1 VSTELE
7 ELRAESRALVTFGVA
22 RYEDSVVFSAVRRYL
37 VDVGQIPTGAW
48 GTLPGISDKLRRD
61 WATALENR
69 VSEAVTIRD
78 EMTRIS
84 DGILQIA
91 ANYDAT
97 DLRVAT
103 SFDLANQ
110 DLRPFLAAADGYA
123 NEIRVRPGGVGVLPQ
138 QRYPK
143 LADGPPAVVIP
154 PDNERL
160 SAIRQE
166 RLPHVRHGE
175 EPLRIGFTN
184 GVMTIAGGPTVHYEN
199 GEKDRLDQFVQEH
212 RDTLL
217 QLEALLI
224 ELGTGRRLPLNDLI
238 VHAWRSSPSI
248 IRNRA
253 DLVHSAANTYQE
265 LRTAMDGELSRLNLY
280 WEGSAAKAFTQHV
293 QSVSSYLSQLEI
305 QARWLAEEGKKAA
318 SSLEGLRNAYA
329 TTGYERIGSLITA
342 LTEYHERISKPF
354 HSCGNL
360 EQALIDAAAA
370 FTDHLL
376 SSERRYTEELTLL
389 LQIDEQERRER
400 PDIGTRGHDAIP
412 FPKVE
417 TGAEAWYDDGGWR
430 PSPHR
435 PAV

>member
-1 VSTELE
+1 
-7 ELRAESRALVTFGVA
+7 
-22 RYEDSVVFSAVRRYL
+22 
-37 VDVGQIPTGAW
+37 
-48 GTLPGISDKLRRD
+48 
-61 WATALENR
+61 
-69 VSEAVTIRD
+69 
-78 EMTRIS
+78 MTRIS

-238 VHAWRSSPSI
+238 VHAWRSSPSYPQPS
-248 IRNRA
+248 RSRPFRGEHLPRVAHGHGRRA
-253 DLVHSAANTYQE
+253 QPAESLLGGECREGLHAARPVGQ
-265 LRTAMDGELSRLNLY
+265 
-280 WEGSAAKAFTQHV
+280 
-293 QSVSSYLSQLEI
+293 QLPLPAQGL